1 MTMSMVLLMKVDEKW
16 QQGLSQL
23 NIIHACD
30 VKKVLRLKTDCT
42 SMLMD
47 VGVMNAGKRQ
57 I

>member
-23 NIIHACD
+23 NIIYACD
-30 VKKVLRLKTDCT
+30 VKKVLRLKIDCT